1 MRDHTKPTVKKQM
14 ARQSVM
20 SHSFSAVPSLNAPR
34 SSFNRSSG
42 YKSTFDSGFL
52 IPFFVDEVLPADTF
66 NVKATIFARLASA
79 MDVPVMDNLMLDT
92 HFFFVPNRLIW
103 DNFEKFMGERK
114 NPDDSTDFLIPQVEY
129 KFDTYASFSQSVF
142 DYLSLPPV
150 LGKTVSV
157 NALPFR
163 AINLIWNE
171 WFRDQNMQDSLDVP
185 TDDGPDLQTT
195 YKMLR
200 RGKRHDYFT
209 SALPWP
215 QKGPNVMLPLGDT
228 APIIVNP
235 DRGTNAATIRMAS
248 SGAPPPAQGNLNA
261 AAAVNGGVMYRDSY
275 SDANKVFLHPN
286 NTLVADIA
294 STSSLSVN
302 DLRFAVQM
310 QTLFEQD
317 ARSGTR
323 YTEIIRSQYRVV
335 SPDARL
341 QRPEYLGG
349 GSAPLK
355 IVPVPQTSAA
365 DGQPTPQGNLSAFGV
380 VSSSNNGFTK
390 SFVEHGWVIG
400 FISVRADLTYQ
411 QGIPRAFSRK
421 TKYDFYWPTFA
432 HLGEQA
438 ILNKEIFAQGTAQD
452 DEVFGYQ
459 ERYAEYRYNPSKI
472 TGKLRSAA
480 PQSLDI
486 WHLSQNFLNLPTLS
500 EEFIEERPPVDRI
513 VAVQNEPQFILDS
526 MINNRTTR
534 LMPTYGVPGFG
545 TRF

>member
-1 MRDHTKPTVKKQM
+1 
-14 ARQSVM
+14 M
-20 SHSFSAVPSLNAPR
+20 SHSFSAVPTLNTPR
-34 SSFNRSSG
+34 SSFNRSAG
-42 YKSTFDSGFL
+42 YKTTFDSGYL

-66 NVKATIFARLASA
+66 NLKATLFARLSSA
-79 MDVPVMDNLMLDT
+79 MDVPVMDSMFLDT
-92 HFFFVPNRLIW
+92 HFFFVPNRLVW

-114 NPDDSTDFLIPQVEY
+114 NPDDSTDYLVPQVAYE
-129 KFDTYASFSQSVF
+129 FDTYADFSQTIF
-142 DYLSLPPV
+142 DYLGLPPV
-150 LGKTVSV
+150 LGSEVQV
-157 NALPFR
+157 NALPLR

-171 WFRDQNMQDSLDVP
+171 WFRDQNMQDSIDVP
-185 TDDGPDLQTT
+185 TDDGPDTQDT

-215 QKGPNVMLPLGDT
+215 QKGPNVMLPLGDS
-228 APIIVNP
+228 APVILNP
-235 DRGTNAATIRMAS
+235 DRGTASTLGRSAVTGAIFPNA
-248 SGAPPPAQGNLNA
+248 GANVNVGYTGTAVQGTL
-261 AAAVNGGVMYRDSY
+261 YRETY
-275 SDANKVFLHPN
+275 SDANRLLIDPN
-286 NTLVADIA
+286 GTLVADIG

-323 YTEIIRSQYRVV
+323 YTEIIRSQYGVI
-335 SPDARL
+335 SPDSRL

-349 GSAPLK
+349 NSAPLK

-365 DGQPTPQGNLSAFGV
+365 DGQPTPQGNLSAFGIV
-380 VSSSNNGFTK
+380 NSQNNGFTK

-400 FISVRADLTYQ
+400 FVSVRADLTYQ

-438 ILNKEIFAQGTAQD
+438 ILNKEIYAQGTSVD

-480 PQSLDI
+480 PQSLDV

-500 EEFIEERPPVDRI
+500 ADFIEEHPPVDRI
-513 VAVQNEPQFILDS
+513 VAVQNEPQFVLDA

-534 LMPTYGVPGFG
+534 RMPTYAVPGFG